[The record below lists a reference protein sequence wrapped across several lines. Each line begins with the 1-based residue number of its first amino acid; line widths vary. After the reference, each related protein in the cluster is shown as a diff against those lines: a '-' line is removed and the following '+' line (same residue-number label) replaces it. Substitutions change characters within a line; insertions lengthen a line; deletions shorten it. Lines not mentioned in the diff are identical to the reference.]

1 MKKEHK
7 SVVIWLFLGCFLVA
21 AMVVIGGITRL
32 THSGLSMVDWNL
44 FIGAIPPLNESEWN
58 ETFNQY
64 KQFPEYKLKHFHFT
78 LEEFKGIFFW
88 EYLHRLLGRFIGLV
102 FLIPFLIFW
111 KQGRFDKK
119 TLNNLWVIFA
129 LGGLQGFLGW
139 FMVKSGLTKDPEVS
153 HYRLATHLITAFSL
167 YCYIFWVALKF
178 MFPNQQKLNSSLEGV
193 KKLGTPL
200 LIITV
205 LQIIYGA
212 FVAGLKAGLVYNTW
226 PKMGT
231 EWIAESVTYMITQT
245 GLISFADNMASVQF
259 VHRNLALV
267 VFFFVAYIFA
277 KARVLNLNKYQRQSV
292 NFIMLMVLIQ
302 FALGVFTLILAVPV
316 SLGVLHQI
324 GALALLS
331 GIIYFIF
338 HFQKE
343 TIS

>member
-1 MKKEHK
+1 MKQEHK
-7 SVVIWLFLGCFLVA
+7 PVVIWLFLGCFLVA

-32 THSGLSMVDWNL
+32 THSGLSMVDWKL
-44 FIGAIPPLNESEWN
+44 FMGAIPPLNEQEWI

-64 KQFPEYKLKHFHFT
+64 KQSP
-78 LEEFKGIFFW
+78 EFKFKHSHFQLDDFKSIFFW
-88 EYLHRLLGRFIGLV
+88 EYLHRLLGRVVGLV

-119 TLNNLWVIFA
+119 TLNNLWIIFA

-139 FMVKSGLTKDPEVS
+139 FMVKSGLVKDPNVS
-153 HYRLATHLITAFSL
+153 HYRLATHLITAFTL
-167 YCYIFWVALKF
+167 YCYIFWVALTLI
-178 MFPNQQKLNSSLEGV
+178 FPNQNPLKSTLESV

-200 LIITV
+200 LLITV

-212 FVAGLKAGLVYNTW
+212 FVAGLKAGLLYNTW

-231 EWIAESVTYMITQT
+231 EWIAESVGYMLSQT

-277 KARVLNLNKYQRQSV
+277 KARVLDLNKYQNQSI
-292 NFIMLMVLIQ
+292 NFLMIMVIIQ
-302 FALGVFTLILAVPV
+302 FALGVFTLIFAVPV

-343 TIS
+343 RTT